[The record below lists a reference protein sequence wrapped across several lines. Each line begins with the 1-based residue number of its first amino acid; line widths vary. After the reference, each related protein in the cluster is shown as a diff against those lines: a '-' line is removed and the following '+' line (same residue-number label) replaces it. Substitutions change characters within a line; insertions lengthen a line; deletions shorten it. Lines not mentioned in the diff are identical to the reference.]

1 LRCPAC
7 GINAGRSRE
16 PDSASSVEHNSRMAM
31 AQQAVEGWTATE
43 QAIAERAFEQAHGRA
58 IDQLIVTL
66 RTRANALNSP
76 ESIWQF
82 HDFLSI
88 ERHTIEGRFA
98 FRLDGI
104 LFVFASLVKEGL
116 LQLDELRGLD
126 ADKLAKVA
134 AMARF

>member
-1 LRCPAC
+1 MSRPT
-7 GINAGRSRE
+7 AGRSI
-16 PDSASSVEHNSRMAM
+16 S
-31 AQQAVEGWTATE
+31 
-43 QAIAERAFEQAHGRA
+43 F
-58 IDQLIVTL
+58 VTL

>member
-1 LRCPAC
+1 M
-7 GINAGRSRE
+7 
-16 PDSASSVEHNSRMAM
+16 V
-31 AQQAVEGWTATE
+31 QQAVEGWTDTE
-43 QAIAERAFEQAHGRA
+43 QVIAERAFEQAYGRA
-58 IDQLIVTL
+58 IAQLITTL
-66 RTRANALNSP
+66 QSRANGLSSA

-116 LQLDELRGLD
+116 LQLDELNGLD

>member
-1 LRCPAC
+1 
-7 GINAGRSRE
+7 
-16 PDSASSVEHNSRMAM
+16 MAM

-88 ERHTIEGRFA
+88 ERHTIEGRFS

>member
-1 LRCPAC
+1 
-7 GINAGRSRE
+7 
-16 PDSASSVEHNSRMAM
+16 M
-31 AQQAVEGWTATE
+31 QQVVQGWTATE
-43 QAIAERAFEQAHGRA
+43 QAIAERAFEQAYGRA
-58 IDQLIVTL
+58 IAQLITTL
-66 RTRANALNSP
+66 QSRANGLSSA

-98 FRLDGI
+98 FQLEGI

-116 LQLDELRGLD
+116 LQLDELTGLE
-126 ADKLAKVA
+126 AEKLAKVA

>member
-1 LRCPAC
+1 
-7 GINAGRSRE
+7 
-16 PDSASSVEHNSRMAM
+16 MAM
-31 AQQAVEGWTATE
+31 VQQAVDGWTETE

-58 IDQLIVTL
+58 IDQLITAL
-66 RTRANALNSP
+66 RTQANALNSA
-76 ESIWQF
+76 EAIWQF

-116 LQLDELRGLD
+116 LQLDELSGLE

>member
-1 LRCPAC
+1 M
-7 GINAGRSRE
+7 
-16 PDSASSVEHNSRMAM
+16 VE
-31 AQQAVEGWTATE
+31 QAIEGWTATE
-43 QAIAERAFEQAHGRA
+43 QAIAERAFEQAYGRA
-58 IDQLIVTL
+58 ISQLTATL
-66 RTRANALNSP
+66 QAKAQALSSA

-98 FRLDGI
+98 FQLEGI
-104 LFVFASLVKEGL
+104 LFVFASLVKDGL
-116 LQLDELRGLD
+116 LQLDELNGLD